1 MKKITSVLMA
11 GLLAAMTLA
20 SCNSGDNSSSAASA
34 ESSAASAAESS
45 AAESSAEESSAETT
59 ADLSGTVSMSG
70 STSMEIVAK
79 ALGEAFTA
87 VYPDVTVDVQLGG
100 SSTGIQNA
108 LEGVSDIGNVS
119 RDLAEDET
127 GLTPHEIALDGIGIA
142 VNPENPVEN
151 LTLEQIAGIYT
162 GEITNWS
169 EVGGEDLEIYVVGR
183 EAGSGTRDAF
193 ESIVGVEDVA
203 AYDSEQTSTG
213 SAKTTVATTPGAI
226 GYVSFD
232 SIDDTVKT
240 VTVNDVAIS
249 LETIQDGSYVLQRPF
264 LMVTKEGAELSEAAQ
279 AFLDYTLSDEG
290 QAVCEQVGLV
300 PVK

>member
-1 MKKITSVLMA
+1 MKKMTSVLMA
-11 GLLAAMTLA
+11 GLFAAMTLA
-20 SCNSGDNSSSAASA
+20 SCGGDGASSCNTESSAP
-34 ESSAASAAESS
+34 ESSAATESS
-45 AAESSAEESSAETT
+45 ASAEASTETT
-59 ADLSGTVSMSG
+59 ELSGTVSMSG

-79 ALGEAFTA
+79 ALAESFTGL
-87 VYPDVTVDVQLGG
+87 YPDVTVDVQLGG

-264 LMVTKEGAELSEAAQ
+264 LMVTKEGAELSEAVQ

>member
-1 MKKITSVLMA
+1 MKKMTSVLMA
-11 GLLAAMTLA
+11 GLFAAMTLA
-20 SCNSGDNSSSAASA
+20 SCGGDGASSSSTESSA
-34 ESSAASAAESS
+34 PESSAATESS
-45 AAESSAEESSAETT
+45 ASAEASTETT
-59 ADLSGTVSMSG
+59 ELSGTVSMSG

-79 ALGEAFTA
+79 ALAESFTA
-87 VYPDVTVDVQLGG
+87 LYPDVTVDVQLGG

-213 SAKTTVATTPGAI
+213 S
-226 GYVSFD
+226 D
-232 SIDDTVKT
+232 
-240 VTVNDVAIS
+240 
-249 LETIQDGSYVLQRPF
+249 VLQRPF
-264 LMVTKEGAELSEAAQ
+264 LMVTKEGAELSEAVQ

>member
-1 MKKITSVLMA
+1 MKKMTSVLMA

-20 SCNSGDNSSSAASA
+20 SCGGNGASSSTT
-34 ESSAASAAESS
+34 ESSAATSSTAAST
-45 AAESSAEESSAETT
+45 AEESSEKTAE
-59 ADLSGTVSMSG
+59 LSGTVSMSG

-79 ALGEAFTA
+79 ALAESFTGL
-87 VYPDVTVDVQLGG
+87 YPDVTVDVQLGG

-151 LTLEQIAGIYT
+151 LTLEQIADIYT

-193 ESIVGVEDVA
+193 ESITGVGENA
-203 AYDSEQTSTG
+203 KYASEQTSTG

-249 LETIQDGSYVLQRPF
+249 VDTIKDGSYVLQRPF
-264 LMVTKEGAELSEAAQ
+264 LMVTKEDAELSDAAQ
-279 AFLDYTLSDEG
+279 AFLDYVLSEDG

>member
-1 MKKITSVLMA
+1 MKKMTSVLMA
-11 GLLAAMTLA
+11 GLFAAMTLA
-20 SCNSGDNSSSAASA
+20 SCGGDGASSSSTESSTP
-34 ESSAASAAESS
+34 ESSAATESS
-45 AAESSAEESSAETT
+45 ASAEASTETT
-59 ADLSGTVSMSG
+59 ELSGTVSMSG

-79 ALGEAFTA
+79 ALAESFTA
-87 VYPDVTVDVQLGG
+87 LYPDVTVDVQLGG

-264 LMVTKEGAELSEAAQ
+264 LMVTKEGAELSEAVQ

>member
-1 MKKITSVLMA
+1 
-11 GLLAAMTLA
+11 
-20 SCNSGDNSSSAASA
+20 
-34 ESSAASAAESS
+34 
-45 AAESSAEESSAETT
+45 
-59 ADLSGTVSMSG
+59 MSG

-79 ALGEAFTA
+79 ALAESFTSL
-87 VYPDVTVDVQLGG
+87 YPDVTVDVQLGG

-127 GLTPHEIALDGIGIA
+127 GLTPHEIALAGIGIA

-151 LTLEQIAGIYT
+151 LTLEQIADIYT

>member
-1 MKKITSVLMA
+1 MKKMTSVLMA
-11 GLLAAMTLA
+11 GLFAAMTLA
-20 SCNSGDNSSSAASA
+20 SCGGDGASSSSTESSA
-34 ESSAASAAESS
+34 PESSAATESS
-45 AAESSAEESSAETT
+45 ASAEASTETT
-59 ADLSGTVSMSG
+59 ELSGTVSMSG

-79 ALGEAFTA
+79 ALAESFTA
-87 VYPDVTVDVQLGG
+87 LYPDVTVDVQLGG

-264 LMVTKEGAELSEAAQ
+264 LMVTKEGAELSEAVQ

>member
-1 MKKITSVLMA
+1 MKKMTSVLMA
-11 GLLAAMTLA
+11 GLFAAMTLA
-20 SCNSGDNSSSAASA
+20 SCGGDGASSSSTESSA
-34 ESSAASAAESS
+34 PESSAATESS
-45 AAESSAEESSAETT
+45 ASAEASTETT
-59 ADLSGTVSMSG
+59 ELSGTVSMSG

-79 ALGEAFTA
+79 ALAESFTA
-87 VYPDVTVDVQLGG
+87 LYPDVTVDVQLGG

>member
-119 RDLAEDET
+119 RALAEDET
-127 GLTPHEIALDGIGIA
+127 GLVPHEIALDGIAMAINPANA
-142 VNPENPVEN
+142 VDS
-151 LTLEQIAGIYT
+151 LTLDQVAGIYT

-169 EVGGEDLEIYVVGR
+169 EVGGEDMEIYVVGR

-193 ESIVGVEDVA
+193 EEIVGISDMA
-203 AYDSEQTSTG
+203 QYDSEQTSTG

-232 SIDDTVKT
+232 SVDDTVKT
-240 VTVNDVAIS
+240 LNINDVAIS
-249 LETIQDGSYVLQRPF
+249 VETIQDGSYVLQRPF
-264 LMVTKEGAELSEAAQ
+264 VMVTKEGAELSDVAQ

-300 PVK
+300 SVN

>member
-1 MKKITSVLMA
+1 MKKMTSVLMA
-11 GLLAAMTLA
+11 GLFAAMTLA
-20 SCNSGDNSSSAASA
+20 SCGGDGASSSNTESSA
-34 ESSAASAAESS
+34 PESSAATESS
-45 AAESSAEESSAETT
+45 ASAEASTETT
-59 ADLSGTVSMSG
+59 ELSGTVSMSG

-79 ALGEAFTA
+79 ALAESFTGL
-87 VYPDVTVDVQLGG
+87 YPDVTVDVQLGG

>member
-1 MKKITSVLMA
+1 MKKMTSVLMA
-11 GLLAAMTLA
+11 GLFAAMTLA
-20 SCNSGDNSSSAASA
+20 SCGGDGASSSSTESSA
-34 ESSAASAAESS
+34 PESSAATESS
-45 AAESSAEESSAETT
+45 ASAEASTETT
-59 ADLSGTVSMSG
+59 ELSGTVSMSG

-79 ALGEAFTA
+79 ALAESFTA
-87 VYPDVTVDVQLGG
+87 LYPDVTVDVQLGG

-249 LETIQDGSYVLQRPF
+249 LETIQGGAYVLQRPF
-264 LMVTKEGAELSEAAQ
+264 LMVTKEGAELSEAVQ

>member
-1 MKKITSVLMA
+1 MKKMTSVLMA
-11 GLLAAMTLA
+11 GLFAAMTLA
-20 SCNSGDNSSSAASA
+20 SCGGDGASSSNTESSA
-34 ESSAASAAESS
+34 PESSAATESS
-45 AAESSAEESSAETT
+45 ASAEASTETT
-59 ADLSGTVSMSG
+59 ELSGTVSMSG

-79 ALGEAFTA
+79 ALAESFTGL
-87 VYPDVTVDVQLGG
+87 YPDVTVDVQLGG

-264 LMVTKEGAELSEAAQ
+264 LMVTKEGAELSEAVQ

-290 QAVCEQVGLV
+290 QAVCKQVGLV

>member
-1 MKKITSVLMA
+1 MKKMTSVLMA

-20 SCNSGDNSSSAASA
+20 SCGGNGASSTTT
-34 ESSAASAAESS
+34 ESSATESS
-45 AAESSAEESSAETT
+45 VASTTESSTEESSEET
-59 ADLSGTVSMSG
+59 AALSGTVSMSG

-79 ALGEAFTA
+79 ALAESFSGI
-87 VYPDVTVDVQLGG
+87 YPDVTVDVQLGG

-127 GLTPHEIALDGIGIA
+127 GLVGHEIALDGIGIA
-142 VNPENPVEN
+142 INPENPVEN
-151 LTLEQIAGIYT
+151 LTLDQIADIYT

-193 ESIVGVEDVA
+193 ESITGVGENA
-203 AYDSEQTSTG
+203 KYASEQTSTG

-249 LETIQDGSYVLQRPF
+249 VDTIKDGSYVLQRPF
-264 LMVTKEGAELSEAAQ
+264 LMVTKEGAELSDAAQ
-279 AFLDYTLSDEG
+279 AFLDYVLSDEG

-300 PVK
+300 AVK

>member
-1 MKKITSVLMA
+1 MKKMTSVLMA
-11 GLLAAMTLA
+11 GLFAAMTLA
-20 SCNSGDNSSSAASA
+20 SCGGDGASSSNTESSA
-34 ESSAASAAESS
+34 PESSAATESS
-45 AAESSAEESSAETT
+45 ASAEASTETT
-59 ADLSGTVSMSG
+59 ELSGTVSMSG

-79 ALGEAFTA
+79 ALAESFTGL
-87 VYPDVTVDVQLGG
+87 YPDVTVDVQLGG

-264 LMVTKEGAELSEAAQ
+264 LMVTKEGAELSEAVQ